1 MRDMSQ
7 AAAKVG
13 TMPRPPTVSARM
25 NPGAVHSPPSPSL
38 RTRTTNHCRGRPITP
53 RASTTKR
60 SRRQPARIPP
70 GPTNTGRSVA
80 AAVMRPMVTPS
91 RHARRLGVTLS
102 AHPDHP
108 HPGNRMPE
116 HQPYVPAAQSPAEL
130 TGRALVLGSILGL
143 IFGASNVYLALKIG
157 LTVSA
162 SIPIAV
168 LSITIFRA
176 IGRATILENN
186 IVQTTGS
193 AADSVSAGVVFTI
206 HAILL
211 MGYDLD
217 IGRVAILAMAG
228 GLMGILMMI
237 PLRRALI
244 VKEHGNLPYP
254 EGTACAEVLIAGEKG
269 GVHAKTVFQ
278 AFGLAFVYKF
288 LMTALK
294 LWQEYPG
301 RVLHWFQGAEVR
313 VEAAPELMG
322 VGYIIG
328 PRIAGYLF
336 AGGCLA
342 YLVLMPAIKLFG
354 AAMTTPMYPAT
365 KLVSEMS
372 AGEIRAAFVFYIG
385 AGAVATAGIVALVR
399 SLPTIASAF
408 KAGFADL
415 KASRAGQAVAA
426 RLRTD
431 DDLPITVTVF
441 GSLLLALVLAFLPS
455 IGVNLLGGLLIIVFG
470 FFFTTVSSRIC
481 GQIGSSANPLS
492 GMTIASLIAISLIFL
507 LLGWTQIDDRVRAIS
522 IACVIAVAVAN
533 GGNTSQDLK
542 TGFLVGATPRRQQIA
557 ILVGAIG
564 SALAVGWT
572 LTLLNRSYQ
581 YEVPEARAGFTAPA
595 AGRSPDGSVLVLDQ
609 TMSGFRVAGGDTFDT
624 TRYQVV
630 RVYTA
635 TNSVPPGKYLVDP
648 ATREIRYVVDPGIGG
663 RVREYEGRRLT
674 RLDSPKATL
683 MAFIADGIL
692 THRLPWG
699 LVLIGVF
706 LAIAIELTGVQSLPV
721 AVGVYLPITTS
732 AGMFAGGIVR
742 WLVER
747 RVRSDNRSLADIES
761 GPGVLFSSGLIA
773 GGAIGGIAI
782 AAIARAKGSAD
793 SLAQPVA
800 LPHALGGVAQSSVVA
815 LVIFTLLGVL
825 VYRIGTRKH

>member
-1 MRDMSQ
+1 MAD
-7 AAAKVG
+7 
-13 TMPRPPTVSARM
+13 
-25 NPGAVHSPPSPSL
+25 
-38 RTRTTNHCRGRPITP
+38 
-53 RASTTKR
+53 
-60 SRRQPARIPP
+60 
-70 GPTNTGRSVA
+70 
-80 AAVMRPMVTPS
+80 
-91 RHARRLGVTLS
+91 
-102 AHPDHP
+102 
-108 HPGNRMPE
+108 
-116 HQPYVPAAQSPAEL
+116 HQPYIPASQSPAEL
-130 TGRALVLGSILGL
+130 TARSLVLGSILGL

-176 IGRATILENN
+176 LGRATILENN

-206 HAILL
+206 PAILL

-217 IGRVAILAMAG
+217 IERVAILALAG

-278 AFGLAFVYKF
+278 AFGIAFVYKF

-294 LWQEYPG
+294 LWQEYPNK
-301 RVLHWFQGAEVR
+301 VLRWFQGAEVR
-313 VEAAPELMG
+313 MEVGPELMG

-342 YLVLMPAIKLFG
+342 YVVLMPTIKLFG

-365 KLVSEMS
+365 KLITEMS

-385 AGAVATAGIVALVR
+385 AGAVATAGI
-399 SLPTIASAF
+399 IAMARAF
-408 KAGFADL
+408 PIIVSSFQAGLADL
-415 KASRAGQAVAA
+415 KASRVGQAVVE
-426 RLRTD
+426 RLRTE
-431 DDLPITVTVF
+431 DDLPITITVF
-441 GSLLLALVLAFLPS
+441 GSLGLAVVLAFLPQ
-455 IGVNLLGGLLIIVFG
+455 IGVNLLGAVLIIVFG
-470 FFFTTVSSRIC
+470 FIFTTVSSRIC
-481 GQIGSSANPLS
+481 GQIGSSANPVS
-492 GMTIASLIAISLIFL
+492 GMTIASLIAISFIFL

-522 IACVIAVAVAN
+522 LACVIAVAAAN

-557 ILVGAIG
+557 ILVGALA

-572 LTLLNRSYQ
+572 LTFLNQSYQ

-595 AGRSPDGSVLVLDQ
+595 SGRTEDGNVVVLNESMSRFHVGGSPRIDSA
-609 TMSGFRVAGGDTFDT
+609 S
-624 TRYQVV
+624 YPIV
-630 RVYTA
+630 RVYA
-635 TNSVPPGKYLVDP
+635 ETNGVPPGKYLVDP
-648 ATREIRYVVDPGIGG
+648 VSREIRYVVDPGIGG
-663 RVREYEGRRLT
+663 RIHEFQGRELK

-683 MAFIADGIL
+683 MALITDGIL
-692 THRLPWG
+692 TRRLPWG

-706 LAIAIELTGVQSLPV
+706 LSIGIELMGVQALPV
-721 AVGVYLPITTS
+721 AVGVYLPLSTS
-732 AGMFAGGIVR
+732 AGMFTGGVIR

-747 RVRSDNRSLADIES
+747 RVASQQRSLAEIES
-761 GPGVLFSSGLIA
+761 GPGVLFASGLIA
-773 GGAIGGIAI
+773 GGAIAGIAV
-782 AAIARAKGSAD
+782 AAIAGAKGSAD
-793 SLAQPVA
+793 WLADTVG
-800 LPHALGGVAQSSVVA
+800 LYHALGGFATSNLIA
-815 LVIFTLLGVL
+815 LLLFAVL
-825 VYRIGTRKH
+825 GALLYRVGLRKT

>member
-1 MRDMSQ
+1 M
-7 AAAKVG
+7 
-13 TMPRPPTVSARM
+13 
-25 NPGAVHSPPSPSL
+25 
-38 RTRTTNHCRGRPITP
+38 
-53 RASTTKR
+53 
-60 SRRQPARIPP
+60 
-70 GPTNTGRSVA
+70 
-80 AAVMRPMVTPS
+80 
-91 RHARRLGVTLS
+91 
-102 AHPDHP
+102 
-108 HPGNRMPE
+108 
-116 HQPYVPAAQSPAEL
+116 PAEL
-130 TGRALVLGSILGL
+130 TPRALTLGVLLGL

-176 IGRATILENN
+176 LGRATILENN

-206 HAILL
+206 PAILL

-217 IGRVAILAMAG
+217 ISRVTILAIAG
-228 GLMGILMMI
+228 GLMGVLMMI

-269 GVHAKTVFQ
+269 GIHAKTVFQ
-278 AFGLAFVYKF
+278 AFGIAFAYKF

-301 RVLHWFQGAEVR
+301 RVLRSYQSAEVR
-313 VEAAPELMG
+313 IEASPELLG

-342 YLVLMPAIKLFG
+342 YVVLMPAIKLFG
-354 AAMTTPMYPAT
+354 SAMTEPMFGTT
-365 KLVSEMS
+365 KLIRDMN

-385 AGAVATAGIVALVR
+385 AGAVATAGIIALVR
-399 SLPTIASAF
+399 SLPTIVSAF
-408 KAGFADL
+408 RAGFADM
-415 KASRAGQAVAA
+415 KASRVGQALAA

-431 DDLPITVTVF
+431 DDLPIAVTVF
-441 GSLLLALVLAFLPS
+441 GSVGLAVVLAFLPQ
-455 IGVNLLGGLLIIVFG
+455 IGVNLLGAVLIIIFG

-481 GQIGSSANPLS
+481 GQVGSSANPIS
-492 GMTIASLIAISLIFL
+492 GMTIAALIAISFIFL

-522 IACVIAVAVAN
+522 VACVIAVAVAN

-542 TGFLVGATPRRQQIA
+542 TGFLVGATPRHQQIA

-572 LTLLNRSYQ
+572 LTFLNNAYRYQ
-581 YEVPEARAGFTAPA
+581 VPETRPGFVAPA
-595 AGRSPDGSVLVLDQ
+595 SGSTPDGNVVVLDE
-609 TMSGFRVAGGDTFDT
+609 TMARFGIGGSDSIDANT
-624 TRYQVV
+624 YQVV
-630 RVYTA
+630 RVYVETQG
-635 TNSVPPGKYLVDP
+635 VPAGKYLVDP
-648 ATREIRYVVDPGIGG
+648 ASHEIRYVVDPGIGG
-663 RVREYEGRRLT
+663 RIREYGGRELK

-683 MAFIADGIL
+683 MALITDGIL
-692 THRLPWG
+692 THRLPWA

-706 LAIAIELTGVQSLPV
+706 LTIAIELMGVSSLPV

-747 RVRSDNRSLADIES
+747 RVQAENRSMAEIES
-761 GPGVLFSSGLIA
+761 GPGVLFASGLIA
-773 GGAIGGIAI
+773 GGAICGIAV
-782 AAIARAKGSAD
+782 AAIAGWGSARGMAAD
-793 SLAQPVA
+793 WLAEAVGLYHTLGAVA
-800 LPHALGGVAQSSVVA
+800 TSSVVG
-815 LVIFTLLGVL
+815 LVLFAVLATLL
-825 VYRIGTRKH
+825 YRTGLRKT

>member
-1 MRDMSQ
+1 
-7 AAAKVG
+7 
-13 TMPRPPTVSARM
+13 MPRGSALSTLLVLAARA
-25 NPGAVHSPPSPSL
+25 G
-38 RTRTTNHCRGRPITP
+38 P
-53 RASTTKR
+53 RH
-60 SRRQPARIPP
+60 IL
-70 GPTNTGRSVA
+70 
-80 AAVMRPMVTPS
+80 RPMPT
-91 RHARRLGVTLS
+91 A
-102 AHPDHP
+102 A
-108 HPGNRMPE
+108 
-116 HQPYVPAAQSPAEL
+116 HQPYVPASQSPAEL
-130 TGRALVLGSILGL
+130 TPRSLVLGVFLGL

-176 IGRATILENN
+176 LGRATILENN

-206 HAILL
+206 PAILL

-217 IGRVAILAMAG
+217 IGRVAVLAIAG
-228 GLMGILMMI
+228 GLMGVLMMI

-278 AFGLAFVYKF
+278 AFGLAFAYKF
-288 LMTALK
+288 LMSALQT
-294 LWQEYPG
+294 WQEYPG
-301 RVLHWFQGAEVR
+301 KVFRWFQGAELRAEVS
-313 VEAAPELMG
+313 PELMG

-336 AGGCLA
+336 AGGCFA

-354 AAMTTPMYPAT
+354 S
-365 KLVSEMS
+365 LV
-372 AGEIRAAFVFYIG
+372 
-385 AGAVATAGIVALVR
+385 
-399 SLPTIASAF
+399 
-408 KAGFADL
+408 
-415 KASRAGQAVAA
+415 
-426 RLRTD
+426 
-431 DDLPITVTVF
+431 
-441 GSLLLALVLAFLPS
+441 LALGLAFLPS

-481 GQIGSSANPLS
+481 GQIGSSANPIS
-492 GMTIASLIAISLIFL
+492 GMTIASLIAISVIFL

-609 TMSGFRVAGGDTFDT
+609 TMSGFRVAGGETFDT

-635 TNSVPPGKYLVDP
+635 TNGVPPGKYLVDP
-648 ATREIRYVVDPGIGG
+648 ATREI
-663 RVREYEGRRLT
+663 
-674 RLDSPKATL
+674 
-683 MAFIADGIL
+683 
-692 THRLPWG
+692 
-699 LVLIGVF
+699 
-706 LAIAIELTGVQSLPV
+706 
-721 AVGVYLPITTS
+721 
-732 AGMFAGGIVR
+732 
-742 WLVER
+742 
-747 RVRSDNRSLADIES
+747 
-761 GPGVLFSSGLIA
+761 
-773 GGAIGGIAI
+773 
-782 AAIARAKGSAD
+782 
-793 SLAQPVA
+793 
-800 LPHALGGVAQSSVVA
+800 
-815 LVIFTLLGVL
+815 
-825 VYRIGTRKH
+825 

>member
-1 MRDMSQ
+1 M
-7 AAAKVG
+7 A
-13 TMPRPPTVSARM
+13 
-25 NPGAVHSPPSPSL
+25 N
-38 RTRTTNHCRGRPITP
+38 
-53 RASTTKR
+53 
-60 SRRQPARIPP
+60 
-70 GPTNTGRSVA
+70 
-80 AAVMRPMVTPS
+80 
-91 RHARRLGVTLS
+91 
-102 AHPDHP
+102 
-108 HPGNRMPE
+108 

-130 TGRALVLGSILGL
+130 TARSLVLGVLLGL
-143 IFGASNVYLALKIG
+143 VFGASNVYLALKIG

-176 IGRATILENN
+176 LGRATILENN

-206 HAILL
+206 PAILL

-217 IGRVAILAMAG
+217 IGRVAVLAVVG
-228 GLMGILMMI
+228 GLMGVLMMI

-278 AFGLAFVYKF
+278 AFALAFAYKF
-288 LMTALK
+288 LMVALK
-294 LWQEYPG
+294 LWQEYPAKVF
-301 RVLHWFQGAEVR
+301 RWFQGAEVR
-313 VEAAPELMG
+313 MEVGPELMG

-354 AAMTTPMYPAT
+354 ESMTTPMYPAT
-365 KLVSEMS
+365 ALIRNMS

-385 AGAVATAGIVALVR
+385 AGAVATAGIIALAR
-399 SLPTIASAF
+399 ALPTIVSSF
-408 KAGFADL
+408 QAGFADL
-415 KASRAGQAVAA
+415 KASRMGQAMAQ

-431 DDLPITVTVF
+431 DDLPITLTVL
-441 GSLLLALVLAFLPS
+441 GSLGLAVVVAFLPQ
-455 IGVNLLGGLLIIVFG
+455 IGVNLLGAVLIIAFG
-470 FFFTTVSSRIC
+470 FVFTTVSSRIC
-481 GQIGSSANPLS
+481 GQIGSSANPIS

-557 ILVGAIG
+557 ILIGAVAA
-564 SALAVGWT
+564 ALAVGWT
-572 LTLLNRSYQ
+572 LTFLNRSYQ

-595 AGRSPDGSVLVLDQ
+595 SGRTPDGNVVVMNER
-609 TMSGFRVAGGDTFDT
+609 MSGFHVGGGMRIDSAS
-624 TRYQVV
+624 YQVV
-630 RVYTA
+630 RVYA
-635 TNSVPPGKYLVDP
+635 ETNGVPPGKYLVDP
-648 ATREIRYVVDPGIGG
+648 AAHEIRYVVDPGIGG
-663 RVREYEGRRLT
+663 RIHEYEGRDLK

-683 MAFIADGIL
+683 MALITDGIL

-706 LAIAIELTGVQSLPV
+706 LSIGIELMGVQALPV
-721 AVGVYLPITTS
+721 AVGVYLPLSTS
-732 AGMFAGGIVR
+732 AGMFAGGAIR

-747 RVRSDNRSLADIES
+747 KVASQRRSLAEIES

-773 GGAIGGIAI
+773 GGSIAGIAVAGI
-782 AAIARAKGSAD
+782 AGAKGSAD
-793 SLAQPVA
+793 WLGDTVG
-800 LPHALGGVAQSSVVA
+800 LYHALGDVATSNVTP
-815 LVIFTLLGVL
+815 LVLFALLGAL
-825 VYRIGTRKH
+825 LYRIGLRKV

>member
-1 MRDMSQ
+1 
-7 AAAKVG
+7 
-13 TMPRPPTVSARM
+13 MPRGSALSTLLVLAARA
-25 NPGAVHSPPSPSL
+25 G
-38 RTRTTNHCRGRPITP
+38 P
-53 RASTTKR
+53 RH
-60 SRRQPARIPP
+60 IL
-70 GPTNTGRSVA
+70 
-80 AAVMRPMVTPS
+80 RPMPT
-91 RHARRLGVTLS
+91 A
-102 AHPDHP
+102 A
-108 HPGNRMPE
+108 
-116 HQPYVPAAQSPAEL
+116 HQPYVPASQSPAEL
-130 TGRALVLGSILGL
+130 TPRSLVLGVFLGL

-176 IGRATILENN
+176 LGRATILENN

-206 HAILL
+206 PAILL

-217 IGRVAILAMAG
+217 IGRVAVLAIAG
-228 GLMGILMMI
+228 GLMGVLMMI

-244 VKEHGNLPYP
+244 VKEHDNLPYP

-278 AFGLAFVYKF
+278 AFGLAFAYKF
-288 LMTALK
+288 LMSALQT
-294 LWQEYPG
+294 WQEYPG
-301 RVLHWFQGAEVR
+301 KVFRWFQGAELRAEVS
-313 VEAAPELMG
+313 PELLG

-336 AGGCLA
+336 AGGCFA

-354 AAMTTPMYPAT
+354 SGISEPMLGAT
-365 KLVSEMS
+365 KLIRDMS
-372 AGEIRAAFVFYIG
+372 ASEIRSAFVFYIG
-385 AGAVATAGIVALVR
+385 AGAVATAGIIALAR
-399 SLPTIASAF
+399 SLPTIVSAF
-408 KAGFADL
+408 RAGFADL
-415 KASRAGQAVAA
+415 KASRVGQAVAA
-426 RLRTD
+426 KLRTD
-431 DDLPITVTVF
+431 DDLPITVTIF
-441 GSLLLALVLAFLPS
+441 GSLLLALGLAFLPS

-481 GQIGSSANPLS
+481 GQIGSSANPIS
-492 GMTIASLIAISLIFL
+492 GMTIASLIAISVIFL

-609 TMSGFRVAGGDTFDT
+609 TMSGFRVAGGETFDT

-635 TNSVPPGKYLVDP
+635 TNGVPPGKYLVDP

-692 THRLPWG
+692 THRLPWA

-747 RVRSDNRSLADIES
+747 RARSDNRSLADIES

-773 GGAIGGIAI
+773 GGAIGGIVI
-782 AAIARAKGSAD
+782 AAIAGAKGSAD
-793 SLAQPVA
+793 WLADHVG
-800 LPHALGGVAQSSVVA
+800 LHHALGGLAQSSVVA
-815 LVIFTLLGVL
+815 LVIFALLGFL
-825 VYRIGTRKH
+825 LYRIGARRAP